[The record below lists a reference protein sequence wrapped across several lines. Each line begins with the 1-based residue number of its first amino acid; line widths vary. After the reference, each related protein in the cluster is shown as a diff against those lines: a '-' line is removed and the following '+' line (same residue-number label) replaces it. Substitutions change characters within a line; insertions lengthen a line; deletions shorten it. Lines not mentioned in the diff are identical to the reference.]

1 MSFRHSITFGSRK
14 PQKKKKIGYYDVKH
28 IDNPCILTLVVNL
41 KEHLELFESK
51 YLNKKSKGIKK
62 GLSVLSSENFSK
74 RIGSLVNFDT
84 FKKPPHDTKQ
94 ISRFTIIAGEMVKS
108 AITKN
113 KFSQLNDK
121 RFYFPDGVFFSY
133 LFITPV

>member
-1 MSFRHSITFGSRK
+1 M
-14 PQKKKKIGYYDVKH
+14 
-28 IDNPCILTLVVNL
+28 VNL

-51 YLNKKSKGIKK
+51 YLNKTSKGIKK

-94 ISRFTIIAGEMVKS
+94 ISRLTVIAGEMVKS
-108 AITKN
+108 TVTKN

-121 RFYFPDGVFFSY
+121 KFYFSDGVFFSDV
-133 LFITPV
+133 FITPV

>member
-1 MSFRHSITFGSRK
+1 M
-14 PQKKKKIGYYDVKH
+14 
-28 IDNPCILTLVVNL
+28 VNL

-94 ISRFTIIAGEMVKS
+94 ISRLTVIAGEMVKS
-108 AITKN
+108 TVTKN

-121 RFYFPDGVFFSY
+121 KFYFSDGVFFLTFLSPQ
-133 LFITPV
+133 FS

>member
-1 MSFRHSITFGSRK
+1 M
-14 PQKKKKIGYYDVKH
+14 
-28 IDNPCILTLVVNL
+28 VNL

-84 FKKPPHDTKQ
+84 FKKPPHETKQ
-94 ISRFTIIAGEMVKS
+94 ISRLTVIAGEMVKS
-108 AITKN
+108 TVIKN

-121 RFYFPDGVFFSY
+121 KFYFSDGVFFSY